1 MHRQSQPRRLR
12 PITSRFVLLPFALLL
27 FSLIISACSFSLA
40 ADITPPPGSEQRPP
54 IAVTQPAPISGP
66 LYPLVPPNLESGK
79 AIFEEKCAPCHGDT
93 GLGDGPQS
101 AQLPNPVAAIGSIE
115 LARQSTPARWYTQ
128 VTQGNLQKFMPPFNS
143 LSDRQRWDVVAYSF
157 SLTTPPELVDQG
169 QELYQANCA
178 RCHGG
183 TGKGDGQDAAGGPKP
198 PTNLTDQ
205 AFMAEKSAD
214 DFFQVTKNGLPP
226 AMPAF
231 GAQLSEDEIWALAAY
246 LRSLTFTAP
255 DEPVAVAETPT
266 PGEAATPTSAS
277 ATPIAEVP
285 AGIGTVTG
293 KVISAAG
300 VELPEEM
307 EILLHGFDN
316 MQVAMT
322 QTTTTQ
328 TDGSF
333 IFPDIQMPDG
343 RVFLATV
350 NYGRTSYGSDI
361 GIAQDGINILDL
373 PIVVYETTS
382 DASILKA
389 DRLHL
394 FFEFVDAK
402 TVRVIELYIVSNPSD
417 KSLVAPEP
425 GEASVVFSLPDGATK
440 LEFQD
445 GALGGRYIKT
455 ADGFGDT
462 VSIPPGFGSY
472 ELLFAFE
479 MPYDRNLELAHP
491 VTMPVDAIVILAP
504 EGDIKIKSDILQD
517 SGVRDVQ
524 GTQYRTYSGGGLA
537 AGDELRLTLT
547 GKPSIGAP
555 SLTTSSN
562 TSLLVGLSVFGL
574 ALIMAGVWLYRRT
587 RLNGA
592 DSLDAEQALD
602 SSDSADFETSD
613 SLMDAIIA
621 LDDLYQAGQLPDE
634 AYQQRRDELKRRL
647 KELIG

>member
-1 MHRQSQPRRLR
+1 M
-12 PITSRFVLLPFALLL
+12 
-27 FSLIISACSFSLA
+27 
-40 ADITPPPGSEQRPP
+40 
-54 IAVTQPAPISGP
+54 
-66 LYPLVPPNLESGK
+66 
-79 AIFEEKCAPCHGDT
+79 
-93 GLGDGPQS
+93 
-101 AQLPNPVAAIGSIE
+101 
-115 LARQSTPARWYTQ
+115 
-128 VTQGNLQKFMPPFNS
+128 
-143 LSDRQRWDVVAYSF
+143 
-157 SLTTPPELVDQG
+157 
-169 QELYQANCA
+169 
-178 RCHGG
+178 
-183 TGKGDGQDAAGGPKP
+183 
-198 PTNLTDQ
+198 
-205 AFMAEKSAD
+205 
-214 DFFQVTKNGLPP
+214 
-226 AMPAF
+226 
-231 GAQLSEDEIWALAAY
+231 
-246 LRSLTFTAP
+246 
-255 DEPVAVAETPT
+255 
-266 PGEAATPTSAS
+266 
-277 ATPIAEVP
+277 
-285 AGIGTVTG
+285 
-293 KVISAAG
+293 
-300 VELPEEM
+300 
-307 EILLHGFDN
+307 
-316 MQVAMT
+316 
-322 QTTTTQ
+322 
-328 TDGSF
+328 
-333 IFPDIQMPDG
+333 
-343 RVFLATV
+343 
-350 NYGRTSYGSDI
+350 
-361 GIAQDGINILDL
+361 
-373 PIVVYETTS
+373 
-382 DASILKA
+382 
-389 DRLHL
+389 
-394 FFEFVDAK
+394 
-402 TVRVIELYIVSNPSD
+402 
-417 KSLVAPEP
+417 
-425 GEASVVFSLPDGATK
+425 VFSLPDGATK

-517 SGVRDVQ
+517 SGVSDVQ